1 MLGQLKEL
9 KKLRQIKKQMEQ
21 VAVTEEYEGVKI
33 TMNGAMTVT
42 NVEIADPNAPK
53 LAKYVRKAFNS
64 TMRSVQKKMMEN
76 AGGLGSLL
84 GG

>member
-1 MLGQLKEL
+1 
-9 KKLRQIKKQMEQ
+9 
-21 VAVTEEYEGVKI
+21 
-33 TMNGAMTVT
+33 
-42 NVEIADPNAPK
+42 VEIANRPK
-53 LAKYVRKAFNS
+53 LSKYVRKAVNR

>member
-9 KKLRQIKKQMEQ
+9 KKLRQIKKQMEE
-21 VAVTEEYEGVKI
+21 VTVTEEYEGVKV
-33 TMNGAMTVT
+33 TMNGAMEVT
-42 NVEIADPNAPK
+42 NVEIADPSLPK
-53 LAKYVRKAFNS
+53 LAKYVRKAFNR

-76 AGGLGSLL
+76 AGGLGALL